1 MPRELVRAPE
11 HDRHRSLGWLAL
23 AWKEHFCV
31 HGPGDIQ
38 GRPLDPDD
46 PDGIPLDDELAAL
59 TVDAYALD
67 GSGRRLYDSAFF
79 SRAKGRDKSGTAGRF
94 VLFEAF
100 GPCRFAGFAEGGEV
114 YRWRDFE
121 YVYEPGEPMG
131 RPVTY
136 PFIRCLAT
144 EESQAGNTYD
154 NVLFNLTDGPLGE
167 DLPGDA
173 AGVTRIILPDGGEI
187 VPSTASN
194 AAKDGGKES
203 FVVFDETHLYVLP
216 ELRRM
221 YDTVRRNLGKRKDA
235 SPWSLETSTM
245 YAPGAGSVAE
255 ETHLYAKLIREGKT
269 RTARLL
275 FDHRSGFEGVDLTDE
290 CAVRESLVESYGDFA
305 GVMDLD
311 RLVNEIFDPRNSPS
325 DSRRYFF
332 NLAEAA
338 ADAWLAEPELIAVS
352 DLDKVVAD
360 GEMITLGFDGSRKRS
375 RKVTDATALIG
386 CRVSDGHLFEL
397 GVWEQPAGA
406 AGENWEVPK
415 AEVLAAVEDA
425 FARFNVVG
433 FYADPAKWQ
442 EHVMGWE
449 ARYGNRLEVKASRTH
464 PVEWWMTGG
473 RAIQIVRATQRL
485 LDAILERE
493 MTYDG
498 SYALTRHFL
507 NARRREGRT
516 GIQIMKENPDSPRK
530 IDAAVASIL
539 AFEARS
545 QAVAQGLAEKAEP
558 MGGFTF

>member
-1 MPRELVRAPE
+1 M
-11 HDRHRSLGWLAL
+11 
-23 AWKEHFCV
+23 

-38 GRPLDPDD
+38 GRPLDPDS
-46 PDGIPLDDELAAL
+46 PDGVPLDDELAAL

-67 GSGRRLYDSAFF
+67 GSGRRLYDSTFF

-100 GPCRFAGFAEGGEV
+100 GPCRFAGWAEGGERF
-114 YRWRDFE
+114 RWRDFE
-121 YVYEPGEPMG
+121 YRYEPGEPMG
-131 RPVTY
+131 RLVTY

-144 EESQAGNTYD
+144 EEGQAGNTYD
-154 NVLFNLTDGPLGE
+154 NVLYNLTDGPLGE
-167 DLPGDA
+167 DLPSDA
-173 AGVTRIILPDGGEI
+173 AGVTRVILPDGGEI

-194 AAKDGGKES
+194 AAKDGGKET

-221 YDTVRRNLGKRKDA
+221 YATVRRNMAKRKEA

-245 YAPGAGSVAE
+245 YAPGEGSVAE
-255 ETHLYAKLIREGKT
+255 ETHTLAKLIREGKT
-269 RTARLL
+269 RRERLL
-275 FDHRSGFEGVDLTDE
+275 FDHRQAPEGIDLTDE
-290 CAVRESLVESYGDFA
+290 AAVRSALGESYGDFA
-305 GVMDLD
+305 AVMDLD
-311 RLVNEIFDPRNSPS
+311 RIVDEIFDPRNSPS

-352 DLDKVVAD
+352 DLDKVIAD
-360 GEMITLGFDGSRKRS
+360 GDMITLGFDGSRKRS

-386 CRVSDGHLFEL
+386 CRVADGHLFEL

-415 AEVLAAVEDA
+415 AEVLAAVESA
-425 FARFNVVG
+425 FDRYRVVG
-433 FYADPAKWQ
+433 MFADPAKWQ
-442 EHVMGWE
+442 EHVTGWE
-449 ARYGNRLEVKASRTH
+449 ARYGTQLAVKATRDH

-473 RAIQIVRATQRL
+473 RAIHIVRATQRL

-493 MTYDG
+493 VSYDG

-507 NARRREGRT
+507 NARRRDGRT

-545 QAVAQGLAEKAEP
+545 QAVAKGLAEEAAP